1 MTVMIVERFFCLF
14 LLRASFRETSVD
26 MESSLRKEPTFQTP
40 ALVSPARE
48 THNNNNN
55 NNNNNGLLTVYP
67 PNGSSPVKNYNI
79 KKEKL

>member
-48 THNNNNN
+48 THNNNYYY
-55 NNNNNGLLTVYP
+55 NNGLLTVYP

>member
-1 MTVMIVERFFCLF
+1 MTVMIVERLFCLF

-55 NNNNNGLLTVYP
+55 NNNNNGLLTVHLP
-67 PNGSSPVKNYNI
+67 SGSSPVKNYNI

>member
-1 MTVMIVERFFCLF
+1 MIVERFFCLF

-55 NNNNNGLLTVYP
+55 NNGLLTVYP
-67 PNGSSPVKNYNI
+67 PNGSSPVKN
-79 KKEKL
+79 

>member
-1 MTVMIVERFFCLF
+1 MIVERFFCLF

-48 THNNNNN
+48 THNNNYYY
-55 NNNNNGLLTVYP
+55 NNGLLTVYP

>member
-40 ALVSPARE
+40 ALVSPVRE
-48 THNNNNN
+48 THNNNNY
-55 NNNNNGLLTVYP
+55 NNGLLTVYP

>member
-1 MTVMIVERFFCLF
+1 MTVMIVERLFCLF

-55 NNNNNGLLTVYP
+55 NNNVLLTVHLP
-67 PNGSSPVKNYNI
+67 SGSSPVKNYNI

>member
-1 MTVMIVERFFCLF
+1 MTVTIVERFFCLF

-55 NNNNNGLLTVYP
+55 YNNGLLTVYP

>member
-1 MTVMIVERFFCLF
+1 MTMMIVERFFCLF

-55 NNNNNGLLTVYP
+55 NNGLLTVYP
-67 PNGSSPVKNYNI
+67 PNGSSPVKN
-79 KKEKL
+79 

>member
-1 MTVMIVERFFCLF
+1 MIVERFFCLF

-55 NNNNNGLLTVYP
+55 NNNGLLTVYL